1 VTLPDVPAWLHLA
14 TSVTWI
20 ALELALA
27 LAAFYRFRST
37 PSGLLLGGAFLLRA
51 LVAAST
57 TLLYALVLREAAW
70 DSTGR
75 LLTTFG
81 QSAASLLLSLAVAA
95 GIALIPASLR
105 RLNR

>member
-1 VTLPDVPAWLHLA
+1 VPAWLHVA

-37 PSGLLLGGAFLLRA
+37 PSGLLLGGAFLLWG
-51 LVAAST
+51 LVTAST
-57 TLLYALVLREAAW
+57 TLLYGLVFREAAW

-75 LLTTFG
+75 LVTTFG
-81 QSAASLLLSLAVAA
+81 HSAASIVLGLLIAV
-95 GIALIPASLR
+95 GIALIPTSLR
-105 RLNR
+105 RLNARP